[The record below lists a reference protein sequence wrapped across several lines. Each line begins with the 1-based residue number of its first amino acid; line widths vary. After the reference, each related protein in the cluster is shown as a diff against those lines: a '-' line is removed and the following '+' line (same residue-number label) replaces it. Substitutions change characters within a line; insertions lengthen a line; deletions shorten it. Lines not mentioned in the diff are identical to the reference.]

1 MEYYTKSEIKR
12 QIKEEITTT
21 MNLSLKSDMHTYLNW
36 YYPQIKTCFYIAI
49 RLNIYSILETD
60 KLFFKIDRY
69 IRSEIGGGDQ
79 KCLN

>member
-69 IRSEIGGGDQ
+69 IRSEIRGGDQ
-79 KCLN
+79 NV